1 MDSQFISHTK
11 LLILYGIIGFVF
23 SIIACTIETSFKCVG
38 SETEY
43 FCYVYSNITNNIKN
57 INNTYNHEIGI
68 NNEIHIYNEKNDIN
82 NNYRYL
88 ENFFIYIEDFSKIN
102 SKEKSIEI
110 ILTFFGTISY
120 YISLYFDILVIKYL
134 SPMHFIFCNLI
145 YLLMIQITDLILDII
160 SNPFDIRDL
169 YNIAPFICSFIGFLI
184 YLEIIELNFCNL
196 NYNLKK
202 YINERCIKDVYEDSR
217 NESIISENEIFDR
230 RSSLTENNSLEMPI
244 NKKK

>member
-1 MDSQFISHTK
+1 M
-11 LLILYGIIGFVF
+11 
-23 SIIACTIETSFKCVG
+23 
-38 SETEY
+38 
-43 FCYVYSNITNNIKN
+43 
-57 INNTYNHEIGI
+57 
-68 NNEIHIYNEKNDIN
+68 
-82 NNYRYL
+82 
-88 ENFFIYIEDFSKIN
+88 
-102 SKEKSIEI
+102 
-110 ILTFFGTISY
+110 
-120 YISLYFDILVIKYL
+120 VIKYL

-184 YLEIIELNFCNL
+184 YLEIIEINFCNL

-217 NESIISENEIFDR
+217 NESIISDHEIFDGR
-230 RSSLTENNSLEMPI
+230 ASLTENDSLEMPI